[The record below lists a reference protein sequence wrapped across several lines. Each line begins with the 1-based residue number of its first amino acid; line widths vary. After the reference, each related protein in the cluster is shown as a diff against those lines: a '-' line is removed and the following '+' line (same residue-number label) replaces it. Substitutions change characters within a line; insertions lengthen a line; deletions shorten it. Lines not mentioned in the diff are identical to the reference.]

1 MLKWLRFKS
10 MLHYCREKQI
20 LCIDSWIYTQTREW
34 ILLADTTV
42 RIMSDSLL
50 QARLRSLSQAH
61 LCVYL
66 NICMAYSPGLFHA
79 AVVMENRQSQ
89 PQNICAL
96 SQITQ
101 RRVVLPY
108 VDAAIPTTCFIHE
121 KKSLDLSLS
130 VSLDLFFSSPLLFFV
145 FGQSIPVLS
154 VRWLLE
160 QSGNGL

>member
-1 MLKWLRFKS
+1 M
-10 MLHYCREKQI
+10 H
-20 LCIDSWIYTQTREW
+20 
-34 ILLADTTV
+34 
-42 RIMSDSLL
+42 
-50 QARLRSLSQAH
+50 
-61 LCVYL
+61 
-66 NICMAYSPGLFHA
+66 GLFSRALPRSRRDGEPAVSA
-79 AVVMENRQSQ
+79 AEYCF
-89 PQNICAL
+89 CAL